1 MVRHHT
7 CFTLGW
13 ARILKTSKLIIHS
26 MHFNSNASFETSG
39 INFYN
44 RILIPTDFGDLKIS
58 TSTTQKPKV
67 QRFRVRIQ
75 ANPLLLKN
83 FRLDKKYPYSVLICK
98 QVYVTRPGTTR
109 IIQAPFL
116 NEAHPKTYCPKSFSL
131 GLVFYLSL
139 FMMMDLSDIIT
150 KEDSLAWAS
159 LAATALH
166 GWFFSGEKPIVTRVL
181 WADLL
186 LFQKG
191 KIVA

>member
-1 MVRHHT
+1 
-7 CFTLGW
+7 
-13 ARILKTSKLIIHS
+13 

-58 TSTTQKPKV
+58 TSTTLKPTL
-67 QRFRVRIQ
+67 QRLRVRIQ
-75 ANPLLLKN
+75 ANTLLLKD
-83 FRLDKKYPYSVLICK
+83 FRLDKKHPYSVLICK
-98 QVYVTRPGTTR
+98 QVYVTRPGTIR

-150 KEDSLAWAS
+150 KEDSLLAWAS
-159 LAATALH
+159 MLAATALH